1 MIPKPPQKADSPR
14 ALAEARAAE
23 ILGQSSAFDEGNDRF
38 YVDASKIPDG
48 WTYEWKTRTIY
59 NKEDPAYQ
67 VNLARTGW
75 TTVPRT
81 RHPEMMPAGHLGDTI
96 EVDGQVLMERPEMI
110 TAQVRGADARRA
122 RDQVRAKEEQLGA
135 APPGHFERDTN
146 RSTRPKVSRSYEPMP
161 IPT

>member
-1 MIPKPPQKADSPR
+1 MTPKPPLKAEDPR
-14 ALAEARAAE
+14 AAAEARAAE
-23 ILGQSSAFDEGNDRF
+23 ILGQSNAFEEGNDRF
-38 YVDASKIPDG
+38 YVDPSKIPDG

-75 TTVPRT
+75 TTVPRV
-81 RHPEMMPAGHLGDTI
+81 RHPEMMPAGHPGDTI

-110 TAQVRGADARRA
+110 TAQVRNMDNRRA

-135 APPGHFERDTN
+135 APPGHFERDIN
-146 RSTRPKVSRSYEPMP
+146 RSTRPKVSRSYKAMP
-161 IPT
+161 IPA